1 MNSMTN
7 YRRFSVMVA
16 VITIAATN
24 VGIAFA
30 QNFWEPCNG
39 KEYLVNVLSI
49 VVDSKGTVFVSTV
62 AGDVLRSTN
71 EGASWAPVITGLP
84 KGVVALDSD
93 DVLYAGAESSDIYR
107 SKDEGDS
114 WDDVSSGL
122 HGACSF
128 AVDKQNVLYVG
139 NDAGLWH
146 STDKGDHWS
155 GGWAPGLPQGPTI
168 QTIGIGPGGI
178 LFVATVA
185 DDDVY
190 RSTNGGTSW
199 SRASTNLQGNFPNAF
214 VFNSSGVLLAGTD
227 GGIYQTVDSGKH
239 WVLADSG
246 AWPARGFVFNAAG
259 TLFAAA
265 GIINYSGEGVIRST
279 DGGKTWSHAR
289 TGMTNNNGFAIAID
303 RNGALYCGTSSG
315 VFRSS
320 DNGVSWSGGIT
331 GLVPPDQSVLAINN
345 EGVIFAGGAV
355 ADSGLYRS
363 TDNGNSWNRLSEF
376 PSSGCNALLV
386 VGDSTIYAGIG
397 GGAWSSDNG
406 TTWTVMDTS
415 LSNQAISSFCL
426 ATDGTLYAIADPIA
440 GGYVSKYLGAIRSTD
455 NGASWTNLKKG
466 LPKYPPSTLL
476 ITKSGTLL
484 ANVFNDKVYRSTDK
498 GDSWFASKGI
508 MTDYFSTMAESP
520 NGTIILGAMYAS
532 TDDGQTWARTGFND
546 PGDEVFAINAD
557 GTIYAHNENDTT
569 VFSTD
574 NGQTWAKAG
583 SGLGSSSAV
592 FALAFAPNGQLFT
605 ATNGR
610 VFRSV
615 KSTLTNAGVVR
626 TNVNSDASAPTLGP
640 NYPNPFGTSTMLTF
654 SIPRTEFVSLRIY
667 DITSREVG
675 TILNEVLPQGS
686 YQSSFLIGS
695 LPDAIYLARLETEDG
710 SAMRLLTL
718 KR

>member
-1 MNSMTN
+1 MS
-7 YRRFSVMVA
+7 
-16 VITIAATN
+16 
-24 VGIAFA
+24 
-30 QNFWEPCNG
+30 
-39 KEYLVNVLSI
+39 
-49 VVDSKGTVFVSTV
+49 
-62 AGDVLRSTN
+62 
-71 EGASWAPVITGLP
+71 
-84 KGVVALDSD
+84 
-93 DVLYAGAESSDIYR
+93 
-107 SKDEGDS
+107 
-114 WDDVSSGL
+114 
-122 HGACSF
+122 SF
-128 AVDKQNVLYVG
+128 AVDKHNVLYVG

-178 LFVATVA
+178 LFVATVV

-199 SRASTNLQGNFPNAF
+199 STASTNLQGNFPNAF

-239 WVLADSG
+239 WILADSG

-279 DGGKTWSHAR
+279 DGGNTWTHAR
-289 TGMTNNNGFAIAID
+289 TGMNNDGFAIAID

-315 VFRSS
+315 VFRST
-320 DNGVSWSGGIT
+320 DNGDSWSGGIT
-331 GLVPPDQSVLAINN
+331 GLIPPDQSVLAINN

-397 GGAWSSDNG
+397 GGAAWSSDNG

-455 NGASWTNLKKG
+455 NGASWTNLKIG

-498 GDSWFASKGI
+498 GDSWIASSGI
-508 MTDYFSTMAESP
+508 TVDGFSTMAVSP
-520 NGTIILGAMYAS
+520 NGTILLGAAFAS
-532 TDDGQTWARTGFND
+532 SDDGKSWTQTGFPINED
-546 PGDEVFAINAD
+546 DVFAINAN
-557 GTIYAHNENDTT
+557 GIIYAHDETDTT

-574 NGQTWAKAG
+574 NGKTWTKAG

-592 FALAFAPNGQLFT
+592 FALAFAPNGQLFA
-605 ATNGR
+605 ATNGT

-615 KSTLTNAGVVR
+615 KSTLTNSDVVQ
-626 TNVNSDASAPTLGP
+626 TKEGSEASVPILGP
-640 NYPNPFGTSTMLTF
+640 NYPNPFSTSTTLTF
-654 SIPRTEFVSLRIY
+654 SVPRTEFVSLRVY
-667 DITSREVG
+667 DITGRAVG
-675 TILNEVLPQGS
+675 TIVNAVLAQGS
-686 YQSSFLIGS
+686 YQSSFVAGS

-710 SAMRLLTL
+710 SAMRLLTM